1 MEIKAI
7 SVFCG
12 SHFARNPHFKET
24 AEHLGRTLAS
34 RGIKLI
40 YGGSN
45 LGYMGAVSAAAY
57 QAGGKVVGVIPS
69 FFTSEVV
76 LSQGGGEKLM
86 VDSMGERKTR
96 MDEMCEAFIAL
107 PGGVGTLDEV
117 TEMLT
122 ANQLGK
128 VIKPVGMLNV
138 DGFFNPFV
146 EQLNLMISE
155 GLMYQSTMD
164 SIIVRDNVED
174 MLAALEAFVPGD
186 NSELRF
192 KVQKGKGM
200 R

>member
-1 MEIKAI
+1 MKIKAI

-12 SHFARNPHFKET
+12 SHFAKNPHYKEA
-24 AEHLGRTLAS
+24 AELLGRTLAE

-45 LGYMGAVSAAAY
+45 LGYMGSVSAAAF
-57 QAGGKVVGVIPS
+57 QAGGEVVGVIPS

-76 LSQGGGEKLM
+76 HSQDGGEKVM
-86 VDSMGERKTR
+86 VESMGERKLK
-96 MDEMCEAFIAL
+96 MDEMCDAFIAL

-122 ANQLGK
+122 ANQLGNY
-128 VIKPVGMLNV
+128 IKPVGLLSI

-146 EQLNLMISE
+146 EQLDLMDAE
-155 GLMYQSTMD
+155 GLLHSSTRE
-164 SIIVRDNVED
+164 SVIVRSNVEE
-174 MLAALEAFVPGD
+174 LLSALDSFIPGD
-186 NSELRF
+186 NSEISF